1 MELFSGKT
9 NIQNE
14 IIVLKSFSLMNQVVD
29 ALELG
34 VSYYQHG
41 FLQSNEIYQNTPF
54 IVKVDSN
61 HLQITNNEFRF

>member
-1 MELFSGKT
+1 
-9 NIQNE
+9 
-14 IIVLKSFSLMNQVVD
+14 MNQVVEE
-29 ALELG
+29 LNLG

-61 HLQITNNEFRF
+61 HLQITNNEFRVKIINDKTFKLVSFNR